1 MPWNPFDQLGSV
13 AAQIVTDAW
22 TAAWL
27 SVWNAGLWVL
37 RLVLSWMDAWL
48 TPDLSANGPAH
59 DLYQVTFWLAGV
71 MVIIMF
77 MVQLGIAACCYD
89 GKGLARAGIG
99 MGQFLVV
106 TGGWIGYTVAIT
118 AAAGGLTRAVMEQVM
133 NVTSWNSWEPW
144 TSFDVKQI
152 TDAGLAT
159 VLGLMGL
166 LMWIAAIGHLLVILA
181 RDAALMVLVATG
193 PITAAGLVNE
203 GTRAWFWKAFRW
215 FHVAAFTPLLVVIVT
230 GVGMKFA
237 AGAAAGKAGSMEAS
251 VGTAL
256 PAIILIC
263 ISVVCPVALFKLLAF
278 VDPGTASGAS
288 MRAGMAAMGG
298 IQGLLRG
305 NPTAG
310 TDGTAAQ
317 SVGGQSA
324 GEASADAATTTRV
337 TSAVQQGAGFF
348 GPVGSGLAAGI
359 GAITTIGSA
368 CTSVFT
374 DLTNQE
380 GVGHNTYQ
388 PDYQGGLGDPAA
400 RANRE
405 ANATDNQ
412 PPDPDPAPS
421 GGGQPAA
428 PDRSAEAP
436 PAMGRPPGPRIRRS
450 PRGQGR
456 VARRAAVPVRARPK
470 SPPQLCSNGRRRLW
484 QPFTAT
490 TPATATACSSG

>member
-1 MPWNPFDQLGSV
+1 MPWDPFSQLGSV

-48 TPDLSANGPAH
+48 TPDLSADGPAH
-59 DLYQVTFWLAGV
+59 DLYEVTFWMAGV
-71 MVIIMF
+71 MVLVMF
-77 MVQLGIAACCYD
+77 MVQLAMAAGRHD

-99 MGQFLVV
+99 MGQFLIV
-106 TGGWIGYTVAIT
+106 TGGWIAYTVAIT
-118 AAAGGLTRAVMEQVM
+118 TAAGGLTRAVMEQVM
-133 NVTSWNSWEPW
+133 GVTSWNSWEPW
-144 TSFDVKQI
+144 TSFDVKKV

-237 AGAAAGKAGSMEAS
+237 TGAASGKAGSMEAS

-263 ISVVCPVALFKLLAF
+263 IAVICPVALFKLLAF

-288 MRAGMAAMGG
+288 MRAGLAAMGG
-298 IQGLLRG
+298 VQGLLRG
-305 NPTAG
+305 NLSAG
-310 TDGTAAQ
+310 AEGTATQ
-317 SVGGQSA
+317 TSGSQSA
-324 GEASADAATTTRV
+324 GEASADAATTARV
-337 TSAVQQGAGFF
+337 TSAVQQGAGMF
-348 GPVGSGLAAGI
+348 GAVGAGLAAGI
-359 GAITTIGSA
+359 GAITTVGTNA
-368 CTSVFT
+368 TAVFT

-388 PDYQGGLGDPAA
+388 PDYQGGRGEGAA

-405 ANATDNQ
+405 ANATDDQ
-412 PPDPDPAPS
+412 PPEAEPTPTGGEPPVPS
-421 GGGQPAA
+421 PLGGQPIGGGAGAGGTDPALAA
-428 PDRSAEAP
+428 RAGTSGAAGGAGAETAE
-436 PAMGRPPGPRIRRS
+436 
-450 PRGQGR
+450 
-456 VARRAAVPVRARPK
+456 VAVVA
-470 SPPQLCSNGRRRLW
+470 L
-484 QPFTAT
+484 
-490 TPATATACSSG
+490 

>member
-1 MPWNPFDQLGSV
+1 MPWDPFSQLAST

-27 SVWNAGLWVL
+27 SVWNGGLWVL

-48 TPDLSANGPAH
+48 TPDLSADGPAH

-71 MVIIMF
+71 MVLVMF
-77 MVQLGIAACCYD
+77 MVQLGIAVGRHD

-99 MGQFLVV
+99 MGQFLIV
-106 TGGWIGYTVAIT
+106 TGGWIAYTVAIT
-118 AAAGGLTRAVMEQVM
+118 TAAGGLTRAVMDQVM

-144 TSFDVKQI
+144 TGFDVKQVS
-152 TDAGLAT
+152 DAGLAT

-237 AGAAAGKAGSMEAS
+237 TGAAAGKAGSMEAS
-251 VGTAL
+251 IGTAL
-256 PAIILIC
+256 PAIVLIC

-288 MRAGMAAMGG
+288 MRAGMAAIGG

-305 NPTAG
+305 NPAAG
-310 TDGTAAQ
+310 VTDGTAAQ
-317 SVGGQSA
+317 SAGGQSA
-324 GEASADAATTTRV
+324 GEASADAATTARV
-337 TSAVQQGAGFF
+337 TGSVQQAAGFF
-348 GPVGSGLAAGI
+348 GPVGAGLAAGI
-359 GAITTIGSA
+359 GLITRVGSVGN
-368 CTSVFT
+368 SVFA

-388 PDYQGGLGDPAA
+388 PDYQGGSSDGAA

-405 ANATDNQ
+405 ANSRGDQ
-412 PPDPDPAPS
+412 PSSEPDPTPPLQGEPAGADPFASPPAGGGSAS
-421 GGGQPAA
+421 GGSSDAVAA
-428 PDRSAEAP
+428 RAGTSGGAAGGASAGSAE
-436 PAMGRPPGPRIRRS
+436 
-450 PRGQGR
+450 
-456 VARRAAVPVRARPK
+456 VAVAA
-470 SPPQLCSNGRRRLW
+470 L
-484 QPFTAT
+484 
-490 TPATATACSSG
+490 

>member
-1 MPWNPFDQLGSV
+1 MPWDPFSQLGSV

-48 TPDLSANGPAH
+48 TPDLSADGAAR
-59 DLYQVTFWLAGV
+59 DLYQVTFWMAGV
-71 MVIIMF
+71 MVLVMF
-77 MVQLGIAACCYD
+77 MVQLGIAAGRHD

-99 MGQFLVV
+99 TGQFLIV
-106 TGGWIGYTVAIT
+106 TGGWIAYTVAIT
-118 AAAGGLTRAVMEQVM
+118 TAAGGLTRAVMEQVM
-133 NVTSWNSWEPW
+133 GVTSWNSWEPW

-237 AGAAAGKAGSMEAS
+237 TGAASGKAGSMESS

-263 ISVVCPVALFKLLAF
+263 IAVVCPVALFKLLAF

-288 MRAGMAAMGG
+288 MRAGLAAMGG
-298 IQGLLRG
+298 VQGLLRG

-310 TDGTAAQ
+310 ADGTATQ
-317 SVGGQSA
+317 SAGSQSA
-324 GEASADAATTTRV
+324 GEASADAATTARV
-337 TSAVQQGAGFF
+337 TTAVQQGAGMF
-348 GPVGSGLAAGI
+348 GAVGAGLAAGI
-359 GAITTIGSA
+359 GAITTVGTSA
-368 CTSVFT
+368 TAVFT

-380 GVGHNTYQ
+380 GVGHNSYQ
-388 PDYQGGLGDPAA
+388 PDYQGGRGDAAA

-405 ANATDNQ
+405 ANANDG
-412 PPDPDPAPS
+412 PPADTEPLPTGGEPPIPS
-421 GGGQPAA
+421 PLGGQPMDGGPAA
-428 PDRSAEAP
+428 GATDQALAARAGTSGAAGGAGAEA
-436 PAMGRPPGPRIRRS
+436 AE
-450 PRGQGR
+450 
-456 VARRAAVPVRARPK
+456 VAVVA
-470 SPPQLCSNGRRRLW
+470 L
-484 QPFTAT
+484 
-490 TPATATACSSG
+490 

>member
-1 MPWNPFDQLGSV
+1 MPWDPFSQLGSV
-13 AAQIVTDAW
+13 AAQIVTDFW

-27 SVWNAGLWVL
+27 SVWNGGLWVL

-48 TPDLSANGPAH
+48 TPDLSADGPAH

-71 MVIIMF
+71 MVLVMF
-77 MVQLGIAACCYD
+77 MVQLGIAAGRRD

-99 MGQFLVV
+99 MGQFLIV
-106 TGGWIGYTVAIT
+106 TGGWIAYTVTIT

-144 TSFDVKQI
+144 TTFDVKQV

-193 PITAAGLVNE
+193 PISAAGLVNE
-203 GTRAWFWKAFRW
+203 GSRGWFWKAFRW
-215 FHVAAFTPLLVVIVT
+215 FHVAAFTPVLVVIVT

-237 AGAAAGKAGSMEAS
+237 TGAASGKAGSMEAS
-251 VGTAL
+251 IGTAL
-256 PAIILIC
+256 PAIVLIC

-298 IQGLLRG
+298 VQGLLSG
-305 NPTAG
+305 KPAEAA
-310 TDGTAAQ
+310 DGTASQ
-317 SVGGQSA
+317 SAGTQSA
-324 GEASADAATTTRV
+324 GEASADAATTARV
-337 TSAVQQGAGFF
+337 AGAVQQGAGFF
-348 GPVGSGLAAGI
+348 GPVGVGLAAGI
-359 GAITTIGSA
+359 GVITKVGSVGN
-368 CTSVFT
+368 SVFA

-380 GVGHNTYQ
+380 GVGHNSYQ
-388 PDYQGGLGDPAA
+388 PDYQAGRSDGAG

-405 ANATDNQ
+405 ANTTDNQ
-412 PPDPDPAPS
+412 PSSDPAPTPPPDSGPSGAAVYENPPAGSS
-421 GGGQPAA
+421 GGGSGEAVAA
-428 PDRSAEAP
+428 RAGTGAAGGGASAGTAE
-436 PAMGRPPGPRIRRS
+436 
-450 PRGQGR
+450 
-456 VARRAAVPVRARPK
+456 VAVAA
-470 SPPQLCSNGRRRLW
+470 L
-484 QPFTAT
+484 
-490 TPATATACSSG
+490 